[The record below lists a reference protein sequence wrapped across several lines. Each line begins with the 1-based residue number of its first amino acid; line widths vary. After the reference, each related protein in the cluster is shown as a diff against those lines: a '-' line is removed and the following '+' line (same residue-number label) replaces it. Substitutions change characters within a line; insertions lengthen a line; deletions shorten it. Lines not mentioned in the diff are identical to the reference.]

1 MRQARLVAA
10 LLAGFVS
17 VTATEELPQ
26 LLELRFKLRAGVSVG
41 FLPGLSRLE

>member
-17 VTATEELPQ
+17 VTAAEELPQ

-41 FLPGLSRLE
+41 LLPGLSRLE